1 VTSVLSVALV
11 KNGPEVAMRVPRLD
25 LRCDRAWYPISMRLA
40 ALFTLLSL
48 VATPIAGAACGVEC
62 SQVQPQAAKAKPAFA
77 CHERNDADGVTTLV
91 AGRAACHD
99 GSDAVPAATVAE
111 RPGPGRPATLAPL
124 PSIGFARGR
133 QQTLATDTPSLARGA
148 LDLATIPLRI

>member
-1 VTSVLSVALV
+1 
-11 KNGPEVAMRVPRLD
+11 MRVPRLD
-25 LRCDRAWYPISMRLA
+25 LRCDRAWYSISMRLA

-48 VATPIAGAACGVEC
+48 VATPIAGVACGVEC
-62 SQVQPQAAKAKPAFA
+62 AQVQPTKAKPAFA

-91 AGRAACHD
+91 AARVACHD
-99 GSDAVPAATVAE
+99 GGDAVPTATVAE

-133 QQTLATDTPSLARGA
+133 QQTLATDIPSLARGA
-148 LDLATIPLRI
+148 IDLKITPLRI